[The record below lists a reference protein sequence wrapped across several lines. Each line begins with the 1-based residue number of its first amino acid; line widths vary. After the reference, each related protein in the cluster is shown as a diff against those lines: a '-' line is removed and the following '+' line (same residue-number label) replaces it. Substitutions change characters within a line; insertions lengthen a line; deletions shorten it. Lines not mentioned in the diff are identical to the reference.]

1 MSFDSL
7 SPELQEKVKACK
19 TIEELQ
25 ELPKEESCELNAE
38 DLEGIAGGYC
48 TTFRCGRLLD
58 HLPKEPVAEDDIYNQ
73 LDNRRIA
80 RGVIG
85 GVL

>member
-25 ELPKEESCELNAE
+25 ELTQAEGLELSAE
-38 DLEGIAGGYC
+38 DLEGIAGGFC
-48 TTFRCGRLLD
+48 TTYLCNTLLK
-58 HLPKEPVAEDDIYNQ
+58 HLPKDPIDIYN
-73 LDNRRIA
+73 
-80 RGVIG
+80 
-85 GVL
+85 